1 MAYRKCPR
9 CNLNYI
15 KDVDALCMVCM
26 EDLGKSSRLSTDD
39 EDYDICPECGDN
51 VIKSG
56 EEMCHQCQLERT
68 KDTVD
73 EVVKKSTQ
81 WGEITPGVEVT
92 DTFHVDLEEEMGEL
106 EKVDLDEEEEEEDE
120 DAEIIPDSDD
130 DQD

>member
-1 MAYRKCPR
+1 MAYKKCPR

-26 EDLGKSSRLSTDD
+26 EDLGKTSRLDKDD

-56 EEMCHQCQLERT
+56 EEMCYQCMLERT

-73 EVVKKSTQ
+73 EAVKKSTE
-81 WGEITPGVEVT
+81 WGEITPGAEVT
-92 DTFHVDLEEEMGEL
+92 DSFHVDLEEEIEEL
-106 EKVDLDEEEEEEDE
+106 EKVDLDEVQDD
-120 DAEIIPDSDD
+120 DADIIADGDD